1 MKKNVLFYVI
11 ASVAVVLIIIG
22 VIFLKNKNEITNSNE
37 ILNIVRET
45 NLETIL
51 NLGNFE
57 KDNYSEKDLLVVAM
71 KFAEKNGYL
80 NETEDGIY
88 VEYVTKS
95 DLHDIINE
103 LTGISIEAPIQ
114 IEDFYYVYDSE
125 NEYYYNAGVEITEY
139 EISEIKH
146 IYKNDEFYTIECT
159 ATKTEDGEIVAN
171 NEITTKLKKNADNFY
186 VDYQVVKQ
194 EIVK

>member
-125 NEYYYNAGVEITEY
+125 NEYYYNAGVAITEY

>member
-1 MKKNVLFYVI
+1 MKKNVLIYVI
-11 ASVAVVLIIIG
+11 ASVAVVLIILG
-22 VIFLKNKNEITNSNE
+22 VVLLKNKNEITNSNE

-57 KDNYSEKDLLVVAM
+57 KNNYSEKDLLMVAM
-71 KFAEKNGYL
+71 KFAEKNGYM
-80 NETEDGIY
+80 NETKDGIY

-146 IYKNDEFYTIECT
+146 IYKNDEVYTIECI

-171 NEITTKLKKNADNFY
+171 SEITTKLKKNEDNFY
-186 VDYQVVKQ
+186 ADYQVVKQ
-194 EIVK
+194 EVVK